1 MEEANIHHNIYY
13 VIIYIILYIH
23 YIYIYIYIYIL
34 YPCDILV
41 IHTNIYIYIYIYIYI
56 TQVVKDVHYA
66 WMRNWIALHR
76 NNNILNKRTE
86 ILDKC
91 RHKSKY
97 ALISYESKD

>member
-23 YIYIYIYIYIL
+23 YIYIYIYIVSMWYIGNT
-34 YPCDILV
+34 
-41 IHTNIYIYIYIYIYI
+41 HKYI

>member
-23 YIYIYIYIYIL
+23 YIYIYIL

-41 IHTNIYIYIYIYIYI
+41 IHTNIYIYI

-76 NNNILNKRTE
+76 NNNILNKQTE

>member
-23 YIYIYIYIYIL
+23 YIYIYIYIYI
-34 YPCDILV
+34 V
-41 IHTNIYIYIYIYIYI
+41 SMWYIGNTHKYIYIYIYI

-97 ALISYESKD
+97 ALMSYESKD